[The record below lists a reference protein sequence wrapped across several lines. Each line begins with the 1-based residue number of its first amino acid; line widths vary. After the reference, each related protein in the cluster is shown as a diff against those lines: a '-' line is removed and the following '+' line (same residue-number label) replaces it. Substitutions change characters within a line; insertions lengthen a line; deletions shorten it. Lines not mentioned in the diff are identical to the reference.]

1 MKRSLKDKLEL
12 LPASPGVYIFRDEG
26 GAVIY
31 VGKSKELANRV
42 RSYFQAPP
50 PGDYKGQALR
60 EEIADLEV
68 TVCRT
73 EVDALILEATL
84 IKKHRPKYNVI
95 LRDDKSYPY
104 IAVYTGEEYPRVALV
119 RGKRS
124 GGVKYYG
131 PYVNARAARNTIR
144 LLKKV
149 FPLRHCTGTIPG
161 RKGATPCMFFE
172 MGACLG
178 PCRGDVEPGEYMKH
192 VRQFC
197 GFLEGRHEEVLRE
210 LESRMRAAAREE
222 EYEQAARIRNQMDSA
237 KQVLRHHRPLS
248 STRRDYDVV
257 GVYSDGLQ
265 ACFTVAQNR
274 AGFHLG
280 NLVFFADLLEEME
293 PECLVSEF
301 LGRYYDQAG
310 SVPELVVL
318 PAVPPDIEGLSEWL
332 ALERG
337 AKVELRVPRKGDK
350 KHEQALAGA
359 NARLALEG
367 AKLARARDGNRTE
380 AALARLAAELQLEK
394 FPLRIECYDI
404 STFAGTAS
412 VASMVVFEDGLPARN
427 EYRRFGI
434 KYTPGVDDAGM
445 MREIL
450 YRRFKRLKAEDRTDA
465 DRGKGPPSGW
475 ARKPDLVLLDGG
487 RPQLGAGVEVLR
499 VLDVEGVELAALA
512 KRLEEVYR
520 PGRPDPIDLERGS
533 DALFLIQR
541 LRDEAHRVAVTYNRR
556 LMERSTSTSWLDD
569 VAGVGPARKKALLT
583 HFGSPAKVAGA
594 SAEELGEVK
603 GVPGAVACAVFEAA
617 RAREQSG
624 GTDGEH
630 A

>member
-26 GAVIY
+26 GGVIY

-42 RSYFQAPP
+42 RSYFRAPP
-50 PGDYKGQALR
+50 PGDNKGRALR
-60 EEIADLEV
+60 DEIADLEV

-104 IAVYTGEEYPRVALV
+104 IAVYAQEEYPRVALV

-124 GGVKYYG
+124 SGVKYYG

-149 FPLRHCTGTIPG
+149 FPLRHCTGAVPG
-161 RKGATPCMFFE
+161 RKGAAPCMYFE
-172 MGACLG
+172 MHSCLG
-178 PCRGDVEPGEYMKH
+178 PCRGDVEPGEYMKL

-197 GFLEGRHEEVLRE
+197 GFLEGRHEEVLTE
-210 LESRMRAAAREE
+210 LDSRMRAAAREE
-222 EYEQAARIRNQMDSA
+222 EYEQAARIRNQMESA
-237 KQVLRHHRPLS
+237 KQVLRHHRSLS

-257 GVYSDGLQ
+257 GVYSDGLR

-280 NLVFFADLLEEME
+280 NLVFFADLVEEKD
-293 PECLVSEF
+293 PDGLVGEF
-301 LGRYYDQAG
+301 IGRYYDRAG
-310 SVPELVVL
+310 SVPELVVV
-318 PAVPPDIEGLSEWL
+318 PVMPPDSEALAEWL

-337 AKVELRVPRKGDK
+337 AKVEVRVPRKGDK
-350 KHEQALAGA
+350 RHEQALADA
-359 NARLALEG
+359 NARLALES
-367 AKLARARDGNRTE
+367 AKLARARDTGRTE
-380 AALARLAAELQLEK
+380 AALARLAAELELGR
-394 FPLRIECYDI
+394 FPLRIECFDV

-412 VASMVVFEDGLPARN
+412 VASMVVFQDGLPVRG

-434 KYTPGVDDAGM
+434 KYTPGIDDAGM
-445 MREIL
+445 MREVL
-450 YRRFKRLKAEDRTDA
+450 FRRFKRLRAEEDRHA
-465 DRGKGPPSGW
+465 GGGEGPRRGW

-487 RPQLGAGVEVLR
+487 LPQLGAGAEVLR
-499 VLDVEGVELAALA
+499 VLGLEGVELAALA

-520 PGRPDPIDLERGS
+520 PGRAEPVALERDS

-541 LRDEAHRVAVTYNRR
+541 IRDEAHRVAVTYNRR
-556 LMERSTSTSWLDD
+556 LMERSTSTSWLDG
-569 VAGVGPARKKALLT
+569 VAGVGPARKKALLR
-583 HFGSPAKVAGA
+583 HFGSPGKVERA
-594 SAEELGEVK
+594 SVEELDAVK
-603 GVPGAVACAVFEAA
+603 GVPAAVARAVFEAA
-617 RAREQSG
+617 RARRG
-624 GTDGEH
+624 DG
-630 A
+630 